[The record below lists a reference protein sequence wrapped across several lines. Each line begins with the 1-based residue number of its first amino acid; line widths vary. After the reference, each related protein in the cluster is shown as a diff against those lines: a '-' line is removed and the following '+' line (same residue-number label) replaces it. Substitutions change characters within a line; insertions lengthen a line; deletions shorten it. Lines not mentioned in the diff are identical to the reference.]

1 MAVLSEQFQITAPG
15 PDAVMGTSAQ
25 VVGPPGLATY
35 FYWWVAHY
43 PIGVS
48 VVSTPVIVRGAPSP
62 ASPTNYV
69 LVTGQPALGANAYDL
84 LRTTTGQ
91 LPSGPANI
99 AIAQTLPLPTYQDN
113 GAGLAPYNIA
123 GLAAGAPVSVFIN
136 VNNRDFETPTLVI
149 SPFGLRVEGN
159 LTVTGIVD
167 QQGTGGQG
175 GNLSSWHNYIVTLVP
190 PNWIVSA
197 QGLPDVTVPTM
208 ADTIQSVPLQMLP
221 PNVYVVACRITHLL
235 GPAGGPATQ
244 ANVAGVGTNFD
255 PISNPNGADTN
266 LLFVGNQINLLTAA
280 TDFTFADG
288 PTTFGNSTLDQSE
301 LVASVRTVG
310 ANVNTLTPPCQFRV
324 SALWGV
330 TSDIGAPA

>member
-1 MAVLSEQFQITAPG
+1 MAVLSEQFQITAPA

-35 FYWWVAHY
+35 YYWWVAHY

-48 VVSTPVIVRGAPSP
+48 VVSAPVIVRGAPSP

-69 LVTGQPALGANAYDL
+69 LVTGQPAVGANAYDL

-149 SPFGLRVEGN
+149 APFGLRVEGD
-159 LTVTGIVD
+159 LTVTGIID
-167 QQGTGGQG
+167 EQGTGARG
-175 GNLSSWHNYIVTLVP
+175 GTLPNWHNYIVTLVP

-197 QGLPDVTVPTM
+197 EGLPDVAVPT
-208 ADTIQSVPLQMLP
+208 AAALTQDIPLQVLP
-221 PNVYVVACRITHLL
+221 SNSFVICVRTIILL
-235 GPAGGPATQ
+235 GPAGGVTSAQ
-244 ANVAGVGTNFD
+244 INGVGTLID
-255 PISNPNGADTN
+255 AVTNPNGGPSIFAFPGLPLTSAPSITN
-266 LLFVGNQINLLTAA
+266 F
-280 TDFTFADG
+280 TDSFG
-288 PTTFGNSTLDQSE
+288 GIGNSTAGPAE
-301 LVASVRTVG
+301 LTTTVTSVG
-310 ANVNTLTPPCQFRV
+310 GNINALTPPCQFRISV
-324 SALWGV
+324 LWAV